1 MGDAC
6 LGSALKRRRC
16 CGRKPL
22 LPIRGANRIPLTFLQ
37 KSRADSARRVPWL
50 RIERN
55 YWGVE
60 GRGALTKYAVS
71 RHGAHQS
78 VSSTQRHMEE
88 RYHASIVTHESRTL
102 SEQGQEEQGYL
113 SPALWPPLASDS
125 QAALHSCTSADKTSR
140 SWRIGRI
147 LPDSSEAWPSAMT
160 KTCHKTHCARN
171 EQAVRSCLDFFSR
184 VQV

>member
-1 MGDAC
+1 MPLDIFA
-6 LGSALKRRRC
+6 KKQ
-16 CGRKPL
+16 GRFGASCSL
-22 LPIRGANRIPLTFLQ
+22 AANRAELL
-37 KSRADSARRVPWL
+37 
-50 RIERN
+50 
-55 YWGVE
+55 GVE

-78 VSSTQRHMEE
+78 VSSTQGYMDK
-88 RYHASIVTHESRTL
+88 RYHASIVMHKSRTL

-160 KTCHKTHCARN
+160 KPCRKTHCARN
-171 EQAVRSCLDFFSR
+171 EQATRSCPDSVGR
-184 VQV
+184 AQV